1 MALRRAGLDAAVIT
15 TTAFGGLAKM
25 TAGALGDPGLM
36 LITLE
41 HPLGGIGPDALG
53 ERAQSAADQA
63 AGWLAEVVK
72 RRSGR

>member
-15 TTAFGGLAKM
+15 TTAFQGLAKM
-25 TAGALGDPGLM
+25 TAGALGDPGLT

-41 HPLGGIGPDALG
+41 HPLGGIGAEALG
-53 ERAQSAADQA
+53 ARAQIAADRIA
-63 AGWLAEVVK
+63 EWLAEVAR